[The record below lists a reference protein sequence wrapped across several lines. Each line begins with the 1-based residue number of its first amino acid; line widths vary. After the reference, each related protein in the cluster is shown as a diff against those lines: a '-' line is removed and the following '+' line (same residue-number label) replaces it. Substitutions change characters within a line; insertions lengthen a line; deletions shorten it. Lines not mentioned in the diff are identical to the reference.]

1 VIAAINTGSVKT
13 FAELALYNPMIITY
27 IYRIF
32 RNCLI
37 SVLRLPNLA
46 TFLAYL
52 LKHGANPN
60 NGLGTG
66 LCLLSRVVGIGDIE
80 LVWLLLRHSTK
91 IKDSG
96 AL

>member
-1 VIAAINTGSVKT
+1 MINTGSVET
-13 FAELALYNPMIITY
+13 FAELALYNPTIITY

-32 RNCLI
+32 GNCLI
-37 SVLRLPNLA
+37 SVLRLPNPA

-52 LKHGANPN
+52 LEHGTNPN
-60 NGLGTG
+60 NSLGTR

-80 LVWLLLRHSTK
+80 LVRLLLRHSAK
-91 IKDSG
+91 IKDSR

>member
-1 VIAAINTGSVKT
+1 MINTGSVKT
-13 FAELALYNPMIITY
+13 FVKLALYNSTIITY

-32 RNCLI
+32 GNCLI

-52 LKHGANPN
+52 LEYSINPN
-60 NGLGTG
+60 NSLSTR
-66 LCLLSRVVGIGDIE
+66 LCLLSQVIGIGDVE
-80 LVWLLLRHSTK
+80 LVRLLLRHSTK
-91 IKDSG
+91 IKDSR

>member
-1 VIAAINTGSVKT
+1 MINTGFVKI
-13 FAELALYNPMIITY
+13 FAELALYNPIIITY

-37 SVLRLPNLA
+37 SALRLPNLA

-52 LKHGANPN
+52 LKYGTNPN
-60 NGLGTG
+60 NSLSTR
-66 LCLLSRVVGIGDIE
+66 LCLLSRVVRIRDIE
-80 LVWLLLRHSTK
+80 LVRLLLRHSTK

-96 AL
+96 VL

>member
-1 VIAAINTGSVKT
+1 
-13 FAELALYNPMIITY
+13 
-27 IYRIF
+27 
-32 RNCLI
+32 
-37 SVLRLPNLA
+37 VLRLPNPA

-60 NGLGTG
+60 NGLGTR
-66 LCLLSRVVGIGDIE
+66 LCLLSQVVGIGDVE
-80 LVWLLLRHSTK
+80 LVRLLLRHSTK

>member
-1 VIAAINTGSVKT
+1 MINTGSIKT
-13 FAELALYNPMIITY
+13 FAELALYNPTIITY

-37 SVLRLPNLA
+37 SVLRLPNPA

-52 LKHGANPN
+52 LKYSTNPN
-60 NGLGTG
+60 NGLGTR
-66 LCLLSRVVGIGDIE
+66 LCLLSQVVGIRDIE
-80 LVWLLLRHSTK
+80 LVQLLLRHSTK

-96 AL
+96 VL